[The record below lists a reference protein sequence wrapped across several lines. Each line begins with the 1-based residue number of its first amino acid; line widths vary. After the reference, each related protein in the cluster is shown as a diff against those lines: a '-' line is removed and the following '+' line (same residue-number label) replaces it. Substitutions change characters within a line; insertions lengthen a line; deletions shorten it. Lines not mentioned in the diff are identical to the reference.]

1 MPNNHLTDKEYLK
14 DLNYKDEYYLIS
26 LCQSLWEFIKN
37 APIPIYTDIYR
48 LKSKDVVNIKLSV
61 GDKFSIYKV
70 DSDISYFDFI
80 FRFKTFAE
88 RFYPQFSF
96 EEEVEIELTTDE
108 MMKIATEKKM
118 SLNDVVF
125 LTKMSLKKQEGIIHK
140 VMLSKDEFLFEYN
153 NNKSI
158 RTSLCAE
165 NIEDILP
172 VKTFLQNVRKMY
184 YDKVDGGLIK
194 HYIFNNSRETQKL
207 VKKEDENEVII
218 DYAPAM
224 MKNFFKIHYNA
235 QIDYTLEKVT
245 DLHHKWGKFVIIF
258 KDTISEQDCINYYR
272 KRKETIYTNKLK

>member
-1 MPNNHLTDKEYLK
+1 MPNNHLTDTEYLK
-14 DLNYKDEYYLIS
+14 ALNYKDEYYLIS

-37 APIPIYTDIYR
+37 APIPIYTNIYR
-48 LKSKDVVNIKLSV
+48 LKSRDVVNIKLSV
-61 GDKFSIYKV
+61 GDKIYIYKV

-80 FRFKTFAE
+80 FRFKIFAE

-96 EEEVEIELTTDE
+96 EEEVETELTTDE

-153 NNKSI
+153 GSKSI

-172 VKTFLQNVRKMY
+172 VRIFLQTVRNMY
-184 YDKVDGGLIK
+184 YKKEEGSLIRD
-194 HYIFNNSRETQKL
+194 YIFNNSRETQKL
-207 VKKEDENEVII
+207 AKKEDENEVVI
-218 DYAPAM
+218 DYASAM
-224 MKNFFKIHYNA
+224 IKNFFKIHYNS
-235 QIDYTLEKVT
+235 QVDYELKRIT
-245 DLHHKWGKFVIIF
+245 DLNYKWGKFAIVF
-258 KDTISEQDCINYYR
+258 KDIISEQDCIDYYR
-272 KRKETIYTNKLK
+272 KRKETIYTNKLN